1 MLDRVIFCYY
11 LLKKTLNI
19 ALMILKEHIHKK
31 HVSKFYLKI
40 SYMKIL
46 VLLSGLIFL
55 IGIYGPQFAQ
65 AQSGDKHEII
75 RKMLDEISTER
86 IETNLMKLVSFH
98 TRHTGSDTL
107 SDTRGIGAARRWI
120 YNEMQK
126 YSVESGG
133 RLQVS
138 YHRYVQEPARRIP
151 VATEIVNVIATLP
164 GIQPESVERLYVVSG
179 HYDSICGDQGD
190 IECYAPGATD
200 DASGTVAVMELARVM
215 SQYEFDATIIFMTVA
230 GEEQG
235 LFGAHKWAQDAVDN
249 NWDVHGMITN
259 DIIGSSVAD
268 DGSVHPNKVRL
279 FAAGVPPL
287 RENSTF
293 VQAYLRTG
301 GENDMPIRQL
311 ARHIKETGERYVDDM
326 TVDLVYRQDR
336 YLRGGDHMAFVQRG
350 FAAVRFS
357 EPNEDYRHQHANVR
371 EEEGVQYGDLPEFVD
386 FEYIARVARV
396 NGAAL
401 STLAFAPASPDNVK
415 MGLRGLTND
424 TVLSWDANTEPD
436 LAGYRVVWRETTSPV
451 WQWSRDVGNVTETR
465 MEGLSKDNFLFGV
478 QAVDQD
484 GFASPAV
491 YPLP

>member
-1 MLDRVIFCYY
+1 
-11 LLKKTLNI
+11 
-19 ALMILKEHIHKK
+19 MINR
-31 HVSKFYLKI
+31 
-40 SYMKIL
+40 MKIL
-46 VLLSGLIFL
+46 VWIFAVVLIF
-55 IGIYGPQFAQ
+55 GIDGPQLAM
-65 AQSGDKHEII
+65 AQSGDKHEMI
-75 RKMLDEISTER
+75 RKMLDEVSPER

-98 TRHTGSDTL
+98 TRHTGSDTV

-120 YNEMQK
+120 FNEMQK
-126 YSVESGG
+126 YSAESGG

-164 GIQPESVERLYVVSG
+164 GTQPESTERLYVVSG

-235 LFGAHKWAQDAVDN
+235 LYGAHKWAQDAVDN

-287 RENSTF
+287 KENSTF
-293 VQAYLRTG
+293 VQSYLRTG

-311 ARHIKETGERYVDDM
+311 ARHIKEVGERYVDGMSVDM
-326 TVDLVYRQDR
+326 VYRQDR

-357 EPNEDYRHQHANVR
+357 EPNEDFRHQHAHVR
-371 EEEGVQYGDLPEFVD
+371 EEDGVQYGDLPEFID

-401 STLAFAPASPDNVK
+401 STLAFAPASPSNVK
-415 MGLRGLTND
+415 MGLRGLTNN
-424 TVLSWDANTEPD
+424 TNLSWDANVEPD
-436 LAGYRVVWRETTSPV
+436 VAGYRIVWRETTSPV
-451 WQWSRDVGNVTETR
+451 WQWSRDVGNVTEAT

-478 QAVDQD
+478 QAVDKD

>member
-1 MLDRVIFCYY
+1 MIISM
-11 LLKKTLNI
+11 KTL
-19 ALMILKEHIHKK
+19 
-31 HVSKFYLKI
+31 VYLFGV
-40 SYMKIL
+40 ML
-46 VLLSGLIFL
+46 L
-55 IGIYGPQFAQ
+55 IGTNVPDLAI
-65 AQSGDKHEII
+65 AQSIDKHEMI
-75 RKMLDEISTER
+75 RNMLDEVSPER

-98 TRHTGSDTL
+98 TRHTGSDTV

-120 YNEMQK
+120 FSEMQK
-126 YSVESGG
+126 YSQESGG

-138 YHRYVQEPARRIP
+138 YHRFVQEPVRRIP
-151 VATEIVNVIATLP
+151 VPTEIVNVIATLP
-164 GIQPESVERLYVVSG
+164 GTQPESTERLYVVSG
-179 HYDSICGDQGD
+179 HYDSICGNQGD

-235 LFGAHKWAQDAVDN
+235 LLGAHKWAQDAVDN

-287 RENSTF
+287 KENSTF

-311 ARHIKETGERYVDDM
+311 ARHIKEVGERYVDGM
-326 TVDLVYRQDR
+326 TVDMVYRQDR

-357 EPNEDYRHQHANVR
+357 EPNEDYRHQHAHVR

-386 FEYIARVARV
+386 FEYIARVAKV

-401 STLAFAPASPDNVK
+401 STLAMAPASPSNVK
-415 MGLRGLTND
+415 MVLRGLTND

-436 LAGYRVVWRETTSPV
+436 LAGYRVVWRETTSPL

-465 MEGLSKDNFLFGV
+465 MEGLLKDNFLFGV
-478 QAVDQD
+478 QSVDRD